1 MSYVIDRRSRVAAA
15 VGLVG
20 GVLLLAHTA
29 AQARSPAEVP
39 EPLLAQAPGTPGPG
53 AAPSPRPGA
62 APQVRQPAAPQP
74 GSRDQD
80 IQRQID
86 DLKKQ
91 MQITPNQEQ
100 QFNAF
105 AEVMRSNAKAMDS
118 TMQQQ
123 GQNPPKNAVDGL
135 KAVERLAET
144 QLDGLKRLVPAFQS
158 LYDSLSD
165 QQKKTADSIFGHSSQ
180 GGAQAPARPRG

>member
-39 EPLLAQAPGTPGPG
+39 EPLLAQASGTPGPG

-135 KAVERLAET
+135 RAAKRWPEPQRAGLNRLA
-144 QLDGLKRLVPAFQS
+144 PAS
-158 LYDSLSD
+158 RSLSAPPPT
-165 QQKKTADSIFGHSSQ
+165 QQKK
-180 GGAQAPARPRG
+180 PAASFF